1 MLSEFQYR
9 LIQVL
14 VLVHIWSQQ
23 LLTETEYR
31 IQVHQ
36 LQSRRSVHTQ
46 ALEVLWL
53 TMEQRTCFTLVINL
67 LQWQKDNNMYQLQWC
82 LTSVFLIMMISQTK

>member
-53 TMEQRTCFTLVINL
+53 TMEQRTCFYISNKPVTMAERQQYVP
-67 LQWQKDNNMYQLQWC
+67 
-82 LTSVFLIMMISQTK
+82 TSMVPNIGVSNYDD

>member
-1 MLSEFQYR
+1 MLSEYQYR

-23 LLTETEYR
+23 LLTETAYR

-53 TMEQRTCFTLVINL
+53 IMEQECAH
-67 LQWQKDNNMYQLQWC
+67 
-82 LTSVFLIMMISQTK
+82 